1 LKRVGIQMLWHIKW
15 HRSKLKWPNITFER
29 A

>member
-1 LKRVGIQMLWHIKW
+1 MQNR
-15 HRSKLKWPNITFER
+15 KLGKPNITFER